1 MFVFPTTI
9 DNKPDWR
16 RDDRSPIIK
25 DLLLKDYNQTDSAGG
40 LIGIDLFLVGRE
52 EAMRPDL
59 IAQQTYGYM
68 SPLEQLL
75 KFNNISNPFAIQE
88 GDVLTI
94 WDIPSASSNLRPQT
108 KNAEAREDIR
118 KQYITPEKKSTIDP
132 RLSDFDKRTQAKK
145 PDPSKGKNAPALPP
159 NLADFGDQ
167 EITLVNGKLVLGG
180 AVSASGIESQEP
192 VSKSE
197 FVAKMIKQRLRNNT

>member
-1 MFVFPTTI
+1 MLPFPTTL
-9 DNKPDWR
+9 DNKPDWK
-16 RDDRSPIIK
+16 RDDRSPRIK
-25 DLLLKDYNQTDSAGG
+25 DLLLKDYNSSDSAEG
-40 LIGIDLFLVGRE
+40 LIGIDLFRVGKE
-52 EAMRPDL
+52 EEMRPDL
-59 IAQQTYGYM
+59 IARQAYGYLI
-68 SPLEQLL
+68 PLEQLL

-88 GDVLTI
+88 GDVFTI

-118 KQYITPEKKSTIDP
+118 KQYITPEKKSTVDP
-132 RLSDFDKRTQAKK
+132 RLADFEKRTQATK

-167 EITLVNGKLVLGG
+167 EIALVNGKLVLGG
-180 AVSASGIESQEP
+180 AVSASGFESQDP